1 MTGKSSKRS
10 LQPGVFPHPTPVRSL
25 YKLRAKETLQ
35 FSLHAITPTVGM
47 KRFLPILVLVCAA
60 WSQAANQPPATP
72 VPAQSPK
79 VSSANVTPPPIV
91 NSHTDDAADEN
102 ARKAKTIVQ
111 QAIQALGGDLWL
123 NIRDREQQGRGYSF
137 HHGRPSGGGAI
148 FWSFSEF
155 PDKERVEITKERDIA
170 ELYVGDKG
178 YEITYKGAHPIKSED
193 LTDYLRR
200 RRFSLDTVLRTW
212 VNEPGVLFLFEG
224 NAIAAQHAAL
234 RVSLTNTKDESVTL
248 YFDVDTHLPVKKT
261 FEWRDPTDRQKNL
274 EEEVYENYRAVSG
287 TMQPYNVTRFFN
299 GDMSA
304 ERFLNSVTINQGL
317 DQAMFDPNS
326 GYNPNKPQ
334 GKH

>member
-1 MTGKSSKRS
+1 
-10 LQPGVFPHPTPVRSL
+10 
-25 YKLRAKETLQ
+25 
-35 FSLHAITPTVGM
+35 M

-102 ARKAKTIVQ
+102 ARKAKTLVQ